1 MKMRVTIS
9 ASMETKSGK
18 DFQKK
23 MLFLSSM
30 MGKLASSQCKGFT
43 LSDGTTL
50 RMQFEEYSHDTPLT
64 GTVTI
69 ESF

>member
-1 MKMRVTIS
+1 MRLTIS

-23 MLFLSSM
+23 ILFLSSM
-30 MGKLASSQCKGFT
+30 MERLAGSQNKGFT
-43 LSDGTTL
+43 LNDGTTL
-50 RMQFEEYSHDTPLT
+50 RMSFEENTHNIPLT